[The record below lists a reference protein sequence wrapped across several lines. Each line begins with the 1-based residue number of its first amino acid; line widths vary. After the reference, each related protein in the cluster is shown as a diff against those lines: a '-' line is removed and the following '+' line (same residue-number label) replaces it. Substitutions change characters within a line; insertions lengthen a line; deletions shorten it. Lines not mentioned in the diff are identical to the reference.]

1 VASFGVTLPLVGFVL
16 VFALVAL
23 STTLP
28 SGPGYVGPFQY
39 AFVVSLAPFAV
50 SRETALAIS
59 IVAQLALLGTVTLVG
74 LALLLKEQLCA
85 PGR

>member
-1 VASFGVTLPLVGFVL
+1 MPLVGFVL

-39 AFVVSLAPFAV
+39 AFVVSLGAFAV

-59 IVAQLALLGTVTLVG
+59 VVAQLALLGSVTLIG
-74 LALLLKEQLCA
+74 LALLLKEQLRA
-85 PGR
+85 PGH